1 MKILLVGGG
10 GREHALAWKLRQSA
24 RVEALTW
31 APGNGGARP
40 GVELASVGAEDVEGL
55 AGLAAAMKAD
65 LVVVGPEV
73 PLAEGLADRLL
84 ALGIPCFGPTRAAAR
99 LESSKVFCKEFCFR
113 HGIPTAPYTVW
124 TDPEAA
130 RAHIQAYGGPYP
142 LVLKADGLAAGKGVL
157 ICQDRAEALEGANRI
172 LARREFGS
180 AGARMI
186 VEDFVP
192 GEEASLMVFT
202 DGRTAV
208 AMPPA
213 RDHKRALDGDRG
225 PNTGGMGAFCPTA
238 HMSAGQIE
246 EAMATVIRPALDAM
260 AAEGSPYRGVLY
272 AGLMLTPKGPS
283 VLEFNCRFGDPET
296 QVVLP
301 LLEGDLA
308 EICMACATGKLDAG
322 AVRWKAGAAVTV
334 VMASGGYPGDYAKG
348 KDISGIEEAERG
360 DGVVIFH
367 AGTKRQGDDL
377 VTAGGRVLD
386 VTAVG
391 ADVRDA
397 RRKAYEAA
405 DSIRFEDAH
414 YRRDIAA
421 AE

>member
-10 GREHALAWKLRQSA
+10 GREHALAWKLRRSS

-31 APGNGGARP
+31 APGNGGAWP
-40 GVELASVGAEDVEGL
+40 DVELASVGAEDVEAL
-55 AGLAAAMKAD
+55 SGLAAAMKAD
-65 LVVVGPEV
+65 LVVVGPEG
-73 PLAEGLADRLL
+73 PLAKGLADSLHTK
-84 ALGIPCFGPTRAAAR
+84 GIPCFGPTRAAAR
-99 LESSKVFCKEFCFR
+99 LESSKVFCKEFCVR

-124 TDPEAA
+124 SDAEAA
-130 RAHIQAYGGPYP
+130 RAHLEGYNGPFP

-157 ICQDRAEALEGANRI
+157 ICKNRAEALDGAERI
-172 LARREFGS
+172 LDRREFGA
-180 AGARMI
+180 AGDRMI
-186 VEDFVP
+186 VEDFLP

-202 DGRTAV
+202 DGARAA

-213 RDHKRALDGDRG
+213 RDHKRAMDGDQG

-238 HMSAGQIE
+238 HMSAAQIE
-246 EAMATVIRPALDAM
+246 EAMARVILPALKAM
-260 AAEGSPYRGVLY
+260 ESEGSPYRGVLY
-272 AGLMLTPKGPS
+272 AGLMLTAEGPS

-301 LLEGDLA
+301 LLETDLA
-308 EICMACATGKLDAG
+308 EICLACATGNLDPA
-322 AVRWKAGAAVTV
+322 AVRWKSGAAVTV
-334 VMASGGYPGDYAKG
+334 VLASGGYPGSYQKG
-348 KDISGIEEAERG
+348 LAISGVDEAEREE
-360 DGVVIFH
+360 GVVVFH
-367 AGTKRQGDDL
+367 AGTKRQGEEL
-377 VTAGGRVLD
+377 LTAGGRVLD

-397 RRKAYEAA
+397 RRKAYEAVE
-405 DSIRFEDAH
+405 RVHFEKVH